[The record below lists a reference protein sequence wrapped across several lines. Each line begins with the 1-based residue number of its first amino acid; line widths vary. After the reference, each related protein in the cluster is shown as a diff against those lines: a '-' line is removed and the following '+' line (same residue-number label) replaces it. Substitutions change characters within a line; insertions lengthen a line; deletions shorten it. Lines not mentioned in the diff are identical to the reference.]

1 MNKLSA
7 SWILEADSFGR
18 DEEKYYLYFSLKG
31 MTNEGTAMNTWKYG
45 RPKNLNQRNNASAYL
60 MEQLMVGN
68 SLHGAFNNIR
78 NISQASHLE
87 NYLRP

>member
-1 MNKLSA
+1 M
-7 SWILEADSFGR
+7 EADSFGR

-31 MTNEGTAMNTWKYG
+31 MSNEGTAMNTWKYG